1 MIYLFKMGNF
11 KSEKNTKIT
20 KFIYYLKFEFD
31 WQISVIYV
39 LSLKGSYS
47 LHCVEK

>member
-11 KSEKNTKIT
+11 NSEKNTKIT
-20 KFIYYLKFEFD
+20 EFIY